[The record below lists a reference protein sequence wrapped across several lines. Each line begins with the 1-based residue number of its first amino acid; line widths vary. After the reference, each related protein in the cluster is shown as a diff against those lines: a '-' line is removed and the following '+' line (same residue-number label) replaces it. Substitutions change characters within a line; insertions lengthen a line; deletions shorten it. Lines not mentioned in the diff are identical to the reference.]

1 MEQTLRLLIPLVL
14 LAVVAVLGFGF
25 YALYRGGDFG
35 RTWSNRLMRMRI
47 GLQALAVALLVLLV
61 WIVRASHHH

>member
-1 MEQTLRLLIPLVL
+1 MEQALRIAIPLVIL
-14 LAVVAVLGFGF
+14 GVVVVLGLGF
-25 YALYRGGDFG
+25 FALYRGGEFG

-61 WIVRASHHH
+61 MLVRAGHH